1 MHRRLFLLLEDV
13 RENTLDAMRGAVF
26 FAWPGWFTKRGG
38 WARIGILAPAALPI
52 AMPSYCF
59 LVVFFP
65 CLSFIFYFLLVG
77 NVFEVALIDVCR
89 VVVIYIFF

>member
-1 MHRRLFLLLEDV
+1 
-13 RENTLDAMRGAVF
+13 
-26 FAWPGWFTKRGG
+26 
-38 WARIGILAPAALPI
+38 
-52 AMPSYCF
+52 MPSYCF